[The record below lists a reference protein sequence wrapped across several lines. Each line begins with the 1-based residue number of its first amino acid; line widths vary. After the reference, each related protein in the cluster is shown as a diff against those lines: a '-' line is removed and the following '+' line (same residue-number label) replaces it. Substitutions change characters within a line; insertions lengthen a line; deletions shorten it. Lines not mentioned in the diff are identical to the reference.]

1 MLPFGKRK
9 PTPETELE
17 QDENAALE
25 GERGNPNINEA
36 VAPTKKLGRTLLLVF
51 CGLLGLFLL
60 YRYYDGIAERR
71 AEREASQKKDT
82 SRSLAESLPP
92 LTVPAPPAPPS
103 LPAAPP
109 PAPAPR
115 DAQQGPTPTYYSG
128 GSGNKKKEPTAQELI
143 AARKKSAP
151 VTFAVGADIRAVQGG
166 PDDERRMTSVDDTL
180 SKNLVAT
187 ATPRAS
193 AKVLGDRNYLL
204 TKGTFIDAVLESAMD
219 SSVPGMVAAIVSSD
233 VFSANGRVVLL
244 ERGTKLT
251 GEYKGSIQPGQS
263 RLFVLWTRAETPKGV
278 VINLDSPST
287 DALGRT
293 GADGYIDNHWFQ
305 KLGAAILLSAWSDGL
320 EILGNVVADKSNS
333 NNLYTYDN
341 TERAGEQMATETL
354 RHTMSIPPTLYKNQ
368 GEPIRV
374 FVARDLDFSKVY
386 KIRPNFPETNDFHLL
401 EVAQ

>member
-1 MLPFGKRK
+1 MLRFGKSNE
-9 PTPETELE
+9 PNE
-17 QDENAALE
+17 DEKTSLD

-36 VAPTKKLGRTLLLVF
+36 VAPTKKVGRTLLLVF

-71 AEREASQKKDT
+71 AAREASQKKDT
-82 SRSLAESLPP
+82 SRSLAEALPP
-92 LTVPAPPAPPS
+92 LTVPPP
-103 LPAAPP
+103 PAAPVSLP
-109 PAPAPR
+109 RATPEPAVKRELP
-115 DAQQGPTPTYYSG
+115 GPTPTYYSG
-128 GSGNKKKEPTAQELI
+128 ATGNQKKEPTRQELI

-151 VTFAVGADIRAVQGG
+151 VTFAIGTNLNAVQGG
-166 PDDERRMTSVDDTL
+166 PDDRRMTSVDDSL

-187 ATPRAS
+187 ATPKAS
-193 AKVLGDRNYLL
+193 ANLLGNRNFLL

-278 VINLDSPST
+278 IINLDSPST
-287 DALGRT
+287 DPLGRT
-293 GADGYIDNHWFQ
+293 GADGYIDNHWLQ
-305 KLGAAILLSAWSDGL
+305 KLGAAFLLSAWSDGL
-320 EILGNVVADKSNS
+320 EIVGNIVADKSNS

-354 RHTMSIPPTLYKNQ
+354 RHTMNIPPTLYKNQ
-368 GEPIRV
+368 GEPVRV

-386 KIRPNFPETNDFHLL
+386 KLKPNFDTRDIHLI
-401 EVAQ
+401 EVTQ

>member
-1 MLPFGKRK
+1 MLTFGKRN
-9 PTPETELE
+9 
-17 QDENAALE
+17 QDEPEQEETALD

-71 AEREASQKKDT
+71 AERDAAQKKDT
-82 SRSLAESLPP
+82 TRTLAEALPP
-92 LTVPAPPAPPS
+92 LTVPAPPV
-103 LPAAPP
+103 APP
-109 PAPAPR
+109 PPLPAPVPH
-115 DAQQGPTPTYYSG
+115 ATEGPKPSYYGGPT
-128 GSGNKKKEPTAQELI
+128 GNEKKEPTPQELV
-143 AARKKSAP
+143 AARKKGAP
-151 VTFAVGADIRAVQGG
+151 VTFAIGANLNAVQGG
-166 PDDERRMTSVDDTL
+166 PDDERRITSVDDSL
-180 SKNLVAT
+180 SKQLVAT
-187 ATPRAS
+187 ATPKAS
-193 AKVLGDRNYLL
+193 ANVLGNRDYLL

-233 VFSANGRVVLL
+233 VFSTNGRVVLL

-251 GEYKGSIQPGQS
+251 GEYKGSIQAGQS

-278 VINLDSPST
+278 IINLDSPST

-293 GADGYIDNHWFQ
+293 GADGYIDYHWGL
-305 KLGAAILLSAWSDGL
+305 KLGSAFLLSAWSDGL
-320 EILGNVVADKSNS
+320 EILSNIVAEKSNS
-333 NNLYTYDN
+333 STPYTYDN

-354 RHTMSIPPTLYKNQ
+354 RHTMNIPPTLYKNQ
-368 GEPIRV
+368 GEPVRV

-386 KIRPNFPETNDFHLL
+386 KIRPNFPDNKDYHLL

>member
-9 PTPETELE
+9 QEPE
-17 QDENAALE
+17 QDENTLD

-36 VAPTKKLGRTLLLVF
+36 VAPTKKIGRTLLLVF
-51 CGLLGLFLL
+51 CGLLALFLL
-60 YRYYDGIAERR
+60 YRYYDGIADRR
-71 AEREASQKKDT
+71 AERDAAQKKDT
-82 SRSLAESLPP
+82 SRHLAEALPP
-92 LTVPAPPAPPS
+92 LTVPAPSLPPPPVAPTPAPV
-103 LPAAPP
+103 AT
-109 PAPAPR
+109 PR
-115 DAQQGPTPTYYSG
+115 QGGPTPTYYN
-128 GSGNKKKEPTAQELI
+128 GSTGNQKKEPTAQELI
-143 AARKKSAP
+143 AARKKSSP
-151 VTFAVGADIRAVQGG
+151 VTFAIGANLNAVTSGS
-166 PDDERRMTSVDDTL
+166 DDERRMTSVDDSL
-180 SKNLVAT
+180 SKQLVAT
-187 ATPRAS
+187 ATPKAS
-193 AKVLGDRNYLL
+193 ANVLGDRNYLL

-278 VINLDSPST
+278 IINLDSPST

-293 GADGYIDNHWFQ
+293 GADGYIDRHWFQ

-320 EILGNVVADKSNS
+320 EIVGNIVADKSNT

-341 TERAGEQMATETL
+341 TERAGESMATETL
-354 RHTMSIPPTLYKNQ
+354 RHTMDIPPTLYKNQ
-368 GEPIRV
+368 GEPVRV

-386 KIRPNFPETNDFHLL
+386 KIRPNITANKDFHLL
-401 EVAQ
+401 EVLQ

>member
-1 MLPFGKRK
+1 MLPFGKK
-9 PTPETELE
+9 QTEPV
-17 QDENAALE
+17 QDENTPLD

-82 SRSLAESLPP
+82 SRTLAEALPP
-92 LTVPAPPAPPS
+92 LTVPAPPVAPIPAPPS
-103 LPAAPP
+103 TPAMPAAPR
-109 PAPAPR
+109 APE
-115 DAQQGPTPTYYSG
+115 GPTPTYYNG
-128 GSGNKKKEPTAQELI
+128 ATGKKEPTQQELI

-151 VTFAVGADIRAVQGG
+151 VTFAVGADLNALRGG
-166 PDDERRMTSVDDTL
+166 PDDERRMTSVDDSL

-187 ATPRAS
+187 ATPKAS
-193 AKVLGDRNYLL
+193 ANLLGDRNFLL

-233 VFSANGRVVLL
+233 VFSANGRVILL

-263 RLFVLWTRAETPKGV
+263 RLFVLWTRAETPQGV
-278 VINLDSPST
+278 IINLDSPST
-287 DALGRT
+287 DPLGRT
-293 GADGYIDNHWFQ
+293 GADGYVDNHRFH
-305 KLGAAILLSAWSDGL
+305 KLGAAFLLSAWSDGL
-320 EILGNVVADKSNS
+320 EILGNIVAEKSNS
-333 NNLYTYDN
+333 NTPYTYDN

-354 RHTMSIPPTLYKNQ
+354 RHTMTIPPTLYKNQ
-368 GEPIRV
+368 GEPVRV

-386 KIRPNFPETNDFHLL
+386 RIRPNLSENTDFHLL